1 MKSIFDLCRELPASE
16 PELRGRAGEFNR
28 AVWVAVSKNMYSA
41 IQGTPDYLNSIAD
54 AKAATD
60 RMIET
65 AGTTLNIHF
74 DHVNRLYFVE
84 IRRSRKTGGNEWTS
98 DYVRDQVQALA
109 STEELARSAAALLA
123 AEAMKGQITAPP
135 G

>member
-1 MKSIFDLCRELPASE
+1 MKSIIDLCRQLPASE
-16 PELRGRAGEFNR
+16 PELRERESEFDEAVRLATEPETTGRR
-28 AVWVAVSKNMYSA
+28 
-41 IQGTPDYLNSIAD
+41 YLRSITD

-84 IRRSRKTGGNEWTS
+84 IRRSRRTGENEWTS

-123 AEAMKGQITAPP
+123 VDAMKGQITAPP